1 MYKLIN
7 FAMDVFVYW
16 CGCMGCLMLMW
27 GCVCGVTVRHDFAA
41 CVSPPWLC
49 PLQITH
55 AIMEKEAAH
64 KGGYERLQ
72 FGPST
77 QQKTKKYIKEYMK
90 KCGPVYKRS

>member
-1 MYKLIN
+1 
-7 FAMDVFVYW
+7 
-16 CGCMGCLMLMW
+16 ML
-27 GCVCGVTVRHDFAA
+27 
-41 CVSPPWLC
+41 WLL

-90 KCGPVYKRS
+90 KCGPVYKRA